1 MRELDLLMEKLNS
14 DQYAGVSVVDLD
26 RNTFLFRNK
35 SHAEIIQEYQSAENF
50 FESLFAKG
58 HKTLELTPKR
68 KNGSSY
74 KVSGAS
80 FKVNFSPDTQTVQP
94 QSLPQMQIPQMP
106 QVQQPIFAEPMP
118 NSFGLGTLDI
128 VNLMVSKG
136 DATRL
141 FTECEILKS
150 ENKEQKKL
158 IDELKEERLATKY
171 NSEKSSANQGM
182 LMGALQHLPALAG
195 MFNGGAGAGIAGLAG
210 AVEQFTTPAKKAFAT
225 TLQQLDDTVVSV
237 LYNINTGLNTN
248 NKFSLELAEL
258 LKKHN
263 LWQA

>member
-1 MRELDLLMEKLNS
+1 MRELELLMEKLNS
-14 DQYAGVSVVDLD
+14 DQYACVSVFDLD
-26 RNTFLFRNK
+26 TNAFLFRNK
-35 SHAEIIQEYQSAENF
+35 THSEIMQEHQSAENF

-58 HKTLELTPKR
+58 HKALELTPKR

-74 KVSGAS
+74 KVTGAS
-80 FKVNFSPDTQTVQP
+80 FKVNFSHNTQTVQP
-94 QSLPQMQIPQMP
+94 QTVPQFKMP
-106 QVQQPIFAEPMP
+106 QVQQPIFAEPMQ

-141 FTECEILKS
+141 YTECEILKA

-158 IDELKEERLATKY
+158 IDELKEERLETKY

-182 LMGALQHLPALAG
+182 LMGALQQLPALAG
-195 MFNGGAGAGIAGLAG
+195 MFNGGGVAGLAG
-210 AVEQFTTPAKKAFAT
+210 AVEQFTTPAKKTFAT
-225 TLQQLDDTVVSV
+225 ALQQLDDTVVSV
-237 LYNINTGLNTN
+237 LYNINTGLNN
-248 NKFSLELAEL
+248 NNEFSVELAEL

>member
-1 MRELDLLMEKLNS
+1 MRDLDLLMEKLNS

-26 RNTFLFRNK
+26 TNTFLFRNK
-35 SHAEIIQEYQSAENF
+35 THAEIMQEYQSAENF

-58 HKTLELTPKR
+58 YKTLELTPKR

-80 FKVNFSPDTQTVQP
+80 FKVNFSPNTQTTQP
-94 QSLPQMQIPQMP
+94 QSLPQIQIPE
-106 QVQQPIFAEPMP
+106 VQQPILAEPIP

-128 VNLMVSKG
+128 MNLMVSKN

-141 FTECEILKS
+141 HTECEILKA

-158 IDELKEERLATKY
+158 IDELKEERLETKY

-182 LMGALQHLPALAG
+182 LLGALQHLPTLAG
-195 MFNGGAGAGIAGLAG
+195 MLNGGASAGFAGLAG
-210 AVEQFTTPAKKAFAT
+210 AVEQFTTPAKKTFAT
-225 TLQQLDDTVVSV
+225 ALQQIDDTVVSV
-237 LYNINTGLNTN
+237 LYNINTGLSTN
-248 NKFSLELAEL
+248 NEFSVELAEL

-263 LWQA
+263 LWQS

>member
-35 SHAEIIQEYQSAENF
+35 SHAEIMQEYQSAESF

-80 FKVNFSPDTQTVQP
+80 FKVNFSPDTQMSQP
-94 QSLPQMQIPQMP
+94 QSLPQIQTSQMP
-106 QVQQPIFAEPMP
+106 QVQQPIFAEPMQ

-128 VNLMVSKG
+128 MNLMVSKN

-141 FTECEILKS
+141 HTENEILKA
-150 ENKEQKKL
+150 ENKDQKKL
-158 IDELKEERLATKY
+158 IDELKEERLETKY

-182 LMGALQHLPALAG
+182 LMGVFQQLPALAG
-195 MFNGGAGAGIAGLAG
+195 MFKGGAAAGLAG
-210 AVEQFTTPAKKAFAT
+210 AVEEFTTPAKKAFAT

-248 NKFSLELAEL
+248 NEFSVELAEL

>member
-1 MRELDLLMEKLNS
+1 MRELDLLIEKLNS
-14 DQYAGVSVVDLD
+14 DQFACVSVFDLD
-26 RNTFLFRNK
+26 TNVLLFRNK
-35 SHAEIIQEYQSAENF
+35 THAEIMEEHQSAENF

-58 HKTLELTPKR
+58 HKTLELTPRR

-74 KVSGAS
+74 KITGTS
-80 FKVNFSPDTQTVQP
+80 FKVNFSPNTQTVQP
-94 QSLPQMQIPQMP
+94 QTFTQMQTP
-106 QVQQPIFAEPMP
+106 QVQQPILAEPMQ
-118 NSFGLGTLDI
+118 NSFGLGALDI
-128 VNLMVSKG
+128 MNLMVSKN

-141 FTECEILKS
+141 HTECEILKA

-158 IDELKEERLATKY
+158 IDELKEERLETKY

-182 LMGALQHLPALAG
+182 LMGALQQLPALAG
-195 MFNGGAGAGIAGLAG
+195 MFNGGAVSGLAG
-210 AVEQFTTPAKKAFAT
+210 AVEQFTTPAKKTFAKA
-225 TLQQLDDTVVSV
+225 LQQLDDTVVSV

-248 NKFSLELAEL
+248 NEFSVELAEL

>member
-26 RNTFLFRNK
+26 SNTFLFRNK
-35 SHAEIIQEYQSAENF
+35 SHAEIMQEHQGAENF

-58 HKTLELTPKR
+58 HKSLELTPKR

-94 QSLPQMQIPQMP
+94 QTLPQMQIPQMP

-128 VNLMVSKG
+128 MNLMVSKN

-141 FTECEILKS
+141 FTECEILKA

-158 IDELKEERLATKY
+158 IEELKEERLETKY
-171 NSEKSSANQGM
+171 NSEKSSANQGV
-182 LMGALQHLPALAG
+182 LLGALQHLPTLAG
-195 MFNGGAGAGIAGLAG
+195 MFNGGAAAGLAG
-210 AVEQFTTPAKKAFAT
+210 AVEQFTTPAKKTFAT
-225 TLQQLDDTVVSV
+225 TLQQLDDNVVGV

-248 NKFSLELAEL
+248 NEFSVELAEL

>member
-14 DQYAGVSVVDLD
+14 DQYAGVSVFDLD
-26 RNTFLFRNK
+26 TNSYLFRNK
-35 SHAEIIQEYQSAENF
+35 IHTEIVEEHQSAENF

-58 HKTLELTPKR
+58 HKRLNLTPKR

-74 KVSGAS
+74 KIDGAT
-80 FKVNFSPDTQTVQP
+80 FTVNFSNDTSEIQP
-94 QSLPQMQIPQMP
+94 QKLPQVPQPLM
-106 QVQQPIFAEPMP
+106 AEVMP
-118 NSFGLGTLDI
+118 NVFGLGTLDI
-128 VNLMVSKG
+128 MNLMVSKN

-141 FTECEILKS
+141 YTECEILKT

-171 NSEKSSANQGM
+171 NTEKSKGTQEM
-182 LMGALQHLPALAG
+182 LLGAIQHLPTLMSAVKGVPTAS
-195 MFNGGAGAGIAGLAG
+195 AGLAG
-210 AVEQFTTPAKKAFAT
+210 TLEAFTSPAKQSFANA
-225 TLQQLDDTVVSV
+225 LQNIDDTVVSV

-248 NKFSLELAEL
+248 NQFSFELAEL
-258 LKKHN
+258 LKKHK

>member
-26 RNTFLFRNK
+26 TNAFLFRNK
-35 SHAEIIQEYQSAENF
+35 SHAEIMQEYQSAENF

-74 KVSGAS
+74 KVSGSS

-94 QSLPQMQIPQMP
+94 QTLPQMQMPQMP
-106 QVQQPIFAEPMP
+106 QVQPPIFAEPMQ

-128 VNLMVSKG
+128 MNLMVSKN

-141 FTECEILKS
+141 FTECEILKA

-158 IDELKEERLATKY
+158 IEELKEERLETKY

-182 LMGALQHLPALAG
+182 LMGALQQLPALAG
-195 MFNGGAGAGIAGLAG
+195 MFKGGAAAGLAG
-210 AVEQFTTPAKKAFAT
+210 AVEQFTTPAKKSFAT

-248 NKFSLELAEL
+248 NEFSVELAEL

>member
-14 DQYAGVSVVDLD
+14 DQYAGVSVFDLD
-26 RNTFLFRNK
+26 MNTFLFRNK
-35 SHAEIIQEYQSAENF
+35 SHAEILQEHQSAENF
-50 FESLFAKG
+50 FESLYAKG
-58 HKTLELTPKR
+58 YKSLELTPKR

-94 QSLPQMQIPQMP
+94 QTLPQMQVPQIP
-106 QVQQPIFAEPMP
+106 QVQQPIFAEPMQ

-128 VNLMVSKG
+128 MNLMVSKN

-141 FTECEILKS
+141 FTECEILKA

-158 IDELKEERLATKY
+158 IDELKEDRLETKY

-182 LMGALQHLPALAG
+182 LMGALQQLPALAG
-195 MFNGGAGAGIAGLAG
+195 MFNGGAGVAAGLAG
-210 AVEQFTTPAKKAFAT
+210 AVEQFTTPAKKTFAT

-248 NKFSLELAEL
+248 NEFSLELAEL

>member
-1 MRELDLLMEKLNS
+1 MRDLDLLMEKLNS

-26 RNTFLFRNK
+26 ANQFLFRNK
-35 SHAEIIQEYQSAENF
+35 THAEIMEEYQSAENF

-58 HKTLELTPKR
+58 YKTLELTPKR

-80 FKVNFSPDTQTVQP
+80 FKVNFSPNTQTTQP
-94 QSLPQMQIPQMP
+94 QSLPQIQIP
-106 QVQQPIFAEPMP
+106 QVQQPILAEPIP

-128 VNLMVSKG
+128 MNLMVSKN

-141 FTECEILKS
+141 HTECEILKA

-158 IDELKEERLATKY
+158 IDELKEERLETKY

-182 LMGALQHLPALAG
+182 LLGAIQHLPTILAT
-195 MFNGGAGAGIAGLAG
+195 FNGGAGAGFTGLAG
-210 AVEQFTTPAKKAFAT
+210 AVEQFTTPAKKTFAT
-225 TLQQLDDTVVSV
+225 ALQQIDDTVVSV

-248 NKFSLELAEL
+248 NEFSVELAEL

>member
-14 DQYAGVSVVDLD
+14 DQYAGVSVFDLD
-26 RNTFLFRNK
+26 TNAFLFRNK
-35 SHAEIIQEYQSAENF
+35 THAEIMQEHQSAENF

-58 HKTLELTPKR
+58 HKTLELTQKR

-74 KVSGAS
+74 KVLGAS

-94 QSLPQMQIPQMP
+94 QSLSQMQIP
-106 QVQQPIFAEPMP
+106 QVQQPIFAEPMQ

-141 FTECEILKS
+141 YTECEILKS

-158 IDELKEERLATKY
+158 IEELKEERLATKY

-182 LMGALQHLPALAG
+182 IMGALQHLPALAG
-195 MFNGGAGAGIAGLAG
+195 IFNGGATAGLAG

-248 NKFSLELAEL
+248 NEFSVELAEL

-263 LWQA
+263 LWQS

>member
-26 RNTFLFRNK
+26 SNTFLFRNK
-35 SHAEIIQEYQSAENF
+35 PHAEIMQEYQSAENF

-94 QSLPQMQIPQMP
+94 QTMPQMQIPQ
-106 QVQQPIFAEPMP
+106 VQQPILAQPIP

-128 VNLMVSKG
+128 MNLMVSKN
-136 DATRL
+136 DAARL
-141 FTECEILKS
+141 YTECEILKT

-158 IDELKEERLATKY
+158 IDELKEERLETKY

-182 LMGALQHLPALAG
+182 LMGALQQLPALAG
-195 MFNGGAGAGIAGLAG
+195 MFNGGATAGLAG
-210 AVEQFTTPAKKAFAT
+210 AVEQFTTPAKKNFAT
-225 TLQQLDDTVVSV
+225 ALQQIDDTVVSV
-237 LYNINTGLNTN
+237 LYNINAGLNN
-248 NKFSLELAEL
+248 NNEFSVELAEL

>member
-14 DQYAGVSVVDLD
+14 DQYAGVSVFDLD
-26 RNTFLFRNK
+26 TNAFLFRNK
-35 SHAEIIQEYQSAENF
+35 PHAEIMQEHQSAENF

-58 HKTLELTPKR
+58 YKTLELTPKR

-94 QSLPQMQIPQMP
+94 QTLPQMQIPQ
-106 QVQQPIFAEPMP
+106 VQQPILAQPIP
-118 NSFGLGTLDI
+118 NSLGLGTLDI
-128 VNLMVSKG
+128 MNLMVSKN

-141 FTECEILKS
+141 YAECEILKS

-158 IDELKEERLATKY
+158 IDELKEERLETKY

-182 LMGALQHLPALAG
+182 LMGALQQLPALAG
-195 MFNGGAGAGIAGLAG
+195 MFNGSATVGLAG
-210 AVEQFTTPAKKAFAT
+210 AVEQFTTPAKKTFAT
-225 TLQQLDDTVVSV
+225 ALQQIDDTVVSV
-237 LYNINTGLNTN
+237 LYNINTGLNN
-248 NKFSLELAEL
+248 NNEFSVELAEL